1 MPRYY
6 PMMVDL
12 AGRKCLVAGG
22 GAVAERK
29 ASILLSFGADV
40 VVVSPELS
48 PGLKKLADEG
58 KLKHLPRGYRRED
71 LEGTFLAIG
80 ATDDREING
89 QLARDARAEGVWANV
104 VDSPQDCNFIVPSIV
119 TRGDLLIAISTGGKS
134 PALAKKIRQEMEEIY
149 GEEYAELLEILGEL
163 RAQVLREVQDPVLR
177 QGILEGAVNSNL
189 LERIRAGEGPLIR
202 KDLRRLWKKA
212 LESHLKRSGGRK
224 GSCP

>member
-6 PMMVDL
+6 PLMVDL

-89 QLARDARAEGVWANV
+89 QLARDARAGGVWANV

-177 QGILEGAVNSNL
+177 QGILEGVVNSNL

-212 LESHLKRSGGRK
+212 LESHLKRNGGRK